1 MAAGGS
7 VYGRAMHHGPFWLS
21 RYDRSVAL
29 DRGVDTM
36 QRVSTCHVS
45 DFRFQTWAVVG
56 GYLLCS
62 GWRLM
67 TEG

>member
-1 MAAGGS
+1 
-7 VYGRAMHHGPFWLS
+7 MH
-21 RYDRSVAL
+21 
-29 DRGVDTM
+29 
-36 QRVSTCHVS
+36 RVSTCHVS